1 MEKTKWKNKL
11 ADKAK
16 DIDVF
21 RRTVENSCE
30 GGELEATRLMSLI
43 KRGEGLHLDTRF
55 LVFQLTQ
62 DEDMS
67 KEVISESLSVL
78 AEAMEV
84 LEETI
89 DNMHDLFDH
98 LCEESDEQM
107 ENAILRA
114 IYHTE
119 DDEFWD
125 GDEDENEEPTE
136 DEVSFTVPIPS
147 RLNINGE
154 GVDTSVWENEDKVE
168 LIVPHGVEV
177 SIVF

>member
-1 MEKTKWKNKL
+1 MEKAKWKNKL

-16 DIDVF
+16 DIEVF

-43 KRGEGLHLDTRF
+43 KRGEELHMDTRF

-62 DEDMS
+62 DE
-67 KEVISESLSVL
+67 ELSEQYVPELLSVL
-78 AEAMEV
+78 AEAMEA
-84 LEETI
+84 LEETL
-89 DNMHDLFDH
+89 DNMHDLFDQ

-107 ENAILRA
+107 DMAILRVL
-114 IYHTE
+114 YHTE

-125 GDEDENEEPTE
+125 EDEDEDEEPGE
-136 DEVSFTVPIPS
+136 DEVSFTVPIPTK
-147 RLNINGE
+147 LNINGE
-154 GVDTSVWENEDKVE
+154 KVDTSVWENENEVE